1 MKNKSKEISK
11 EKIVLSMLTHVPY
24 DGWNWNALY
33 KGAEDI
39 YFLNK
44 KIDEN
49 IKTELRNLFNNNLTE
64 IVRFLNDYLDTKMEN
79 DFLKLK
85 LQKTSIPEKVKTL
98 ILLRLKWTFPYK
110 DSIRLSL
117 GFMGMPNNSK
127 KSISMLYK
135 TCDKIWRISGDTS
148 TDFSFYTKRIV
159 LSGLYTSTLLF
170 WINDDSKDLT
180 NTESFL
186 ARRLLDI
193 SNFGKIKKFSNKLLE
208 KNTKMNKN
216 SHEYISSLK
225 KRFSVGNLFKQFK
238 NFNQ

>member
-1 MKNKSKEISK
+1 MRT
-11 EKIVLSMLTHVPY
+11 L
-24 DGWNWNALY
+24 
-33 KGAEDI
+33 
-39 YFLNK
+39 
-44 KIDEN
+44 
-49 IKTELRNLFNNNLTE
+49 KTELRNLFNNNLAE

-148 TDFSFYTKRIV
+148 TDFS
-159 LSGLYTSTLLF
+159 LY
-170 WINDDSKDLT
+170 
-180 NTESFL
+180 
-186 ARRLLDI
+186 
-193 SNFGKIKKFSNKLLE
+193 E
-208 KNTKMNKN
+208 KNSSFWLIHIN
-216 SHEYISSLK
+216 SIILDK
-225 KRFSVGNLFKQFK
+225 
-238 NFNQ
+238 